1 MGEVKNPKEVKLVLG
16 IIVDGIQTFE
26 KTKEIIKTTF
36 GDIDIQSKIIS
47 FEHTDYYKK
56 EMGDNLLR
64 LWVSN
69 EELVNEKELAEIKLK
84 TNDIEKT
91 LVRKDGSRRINLDP
105 GYLTLSKFVLTSTK
119 DYAHRIYIGKGIY
132 GEVTLIYRNRS
143 FQVLEWTYPDY
154 RERTAL
160 EFFEKVRNKYIK
172 QLRGEL

>member
-1 MGEVKNPKEVKLVLG
+1 MGKVKIPKDVKLVLG
-16 IIVDGIQTFE
+16 IIVDSIQTLE
-26 KTKEIIKTTF
+26 KTKEIIQTVF
-36 GDIDIQSKIIS
+36 SNIDIQSTIVP
-47 FEHTDYYKK
+47 FDYTDYYRK
-56 EMGDNLLR
+56 EMGNNLSR

-69 EELVNEKELAEIKLK
+69 EKLVNEQELAEIKLK

-91 LVRKDGSRRINLDP
+91 LSRKDGSRRINLDP
-105 GYLTLSKFVLTSTK
+105 GYLTLSKFVLASTK

-132 GEVTLIYRNRS
+132 GEVTLTYRNRS

-154 RERTAL
+154 REKTAL